1 MPVAITFCYRKS
13 SPFRQ
18 RVRNMFD
25 GRDPS
30 DVIGMLRYEGKRWVD
45 ICEIL
50 GCGMTTIHRHIKV
63 DDMGYFNQTDEGREI
78 KRKTS
83 TEFQKRVKDGL
94 VPSYRRGGFAT
105 IGRRFGYYRNKR
117 NLK

>member
-1 MPVAITFCYRKS
+1 MPEFHYTKS

-30 DVIGMLRYEGKRWVD
+30 DVIGMLRYDGKRWID
-45 ICEIL
+45 ICKIL
-50 GCGMTTIHRHIKV
+50 GCGMTTIYRHIKI
-63 DDMGYFNQTDEGREI
+63 DDVGYFNQTEEGREI
-78 KRKTS
+78 KRIAS
-83 TEFQKRVKDGL
+83 TNFQQRVKDGL
-94 VPSYRRGGFAT
+94 EPQYRRGGFAI

-117 NLK
+117 NVR